1 MQEVIF
7 GNMRDK
13 MRFYDTNAILEL
25 QDKMFEYDFCI
36 SSISLQEME
45 NIKTSG
51 RKDEE
56 TKYKA
61 RKALHLLDENKDK
74 YEVVIYTTAMENYIV
89 EKQLEI
95 TPDTK
100 IIASCAFSRGL
111 LQQDTDFVFV
121 TNDIACKMIASKI
134 FGLEVESVGEKE
146 LDEYK
151 GFVEKSLSEDEMAY
165 FYEHLQENIYGL
177 LENEYLI
184 LKDSNNHVVDT
195 LVWRE
200 GMYQNIKFPNIKSDY
215 FGAVKPLNG
224 DIYQQMALNSF
235 SNNQITMIKG
245 SAGTGKSYLAIG
257 YMMWLLEKHKIDKIV
272 IFANPTPT
280 MNSAKIGFLPGT
292 QLDKLVDSSI
302 GNMLAGKLG
311 DKFMIEQLV
320 SRNKLSILPMC
331 DIRGFDT
338 SGLNCAVYITEAQ
351 NLDISLMKLALQR
364 IGEDS
369 ICIVD
374 GDYNAQVDLNQY
386 AGNNNGMRRMSEI
399 FRGHDFYGEIEL
411 QNIYRSKIAAI
422 AEMM

>member
-1 MQEVIF
+1 M
-7 GNMRDK
+7 
-13 MRFYDTNAILEL
+13 
-25 QDKMFEYDFCI
+25 
-36 SSISLQEME
+36 
-45 NIKTSG
+45 
-51 RKDEE
+51 
-56 TKYKA
+56 
-61 RKALHLLDENKDK
+61 
-74 YEVVIYTTAMENYIV
+74 
-89 EKQLEI
+89 EI

-100 IIASCAFSRGL
+100 IVGSCAFISGM
-111 LQQDTDFVFV
+111 QDVVFITD
-121 TNDIACKMIASKI
+121 DIACKMIARKI
-134 FGLEVESVGEKE
+134 FNLTVKGVNDEPVDDYSGFIEKT
-146 LDEYK
+146 
-151 GFVEKSLSEDEMAY
+151 LSELEMAR

-215 FGAVKPLNG
+215 FGVVKPLNG

-245 SAGTGKSYLAIG
+245 SAGTGKSYLAVG

-272 IFANPTPT
+272 IFANPIPT

-374 GDYNAQVDLNQY
+374 GDYNVQVDLNQY
-386 AGNNNGMRRMSEI
+386 AGNNNGM
-399 FRGHDFYGEIEL
+399 
-411 QNIYRSKIAAI
+411 
-422 AEMM
+422 

>member
-1 MQEVIF
+1 MKGGLVPLAKK
-7 GNMRDK
+7 N
-13 MRFYDTNAILEL
+13 FYDTNAILDL
-25 QDKMFEYDFCI
+25 QDKMFEDNFCI

-51 RKDEE
+51 RKDDE

-111 LQQDTDFVFV
+111 LPQDTDFVFV